1 MEDDDFLLDD
11 DEEQSGIFD
20 NPNLDEEDGADEDDD
35 GLDSDDDEG
44 RKLDES
50 LYKGK
55 MDDGD
60 LWFITAYDDIAKSKE
75 LTDAAFVVVSANPQH
90 TSANT
95 VTQIVKDIFHMQGH
109 SRMQGVQYHQGPLH
123 GDDMRAVVDEED
135 DDTNAEINNEL
146 MEESRNL
153 INSFVQY
160 LVTRDLSEDSVVSKR
175 RKQRQ
180 LPAFIIYMFSSG
192 MYDFILD
199 CPSMPDVYQGQIR
212 FAIKKINQSK
222 YDILEEMAKKY
233 EEVGRQEVAD
243 KVRELGL
250 SWFYKEP
257 AEIKT
262 AAEFRDL
269 KLTAKDVDIYREYR
283 PRYTNV
289 SAAITQEVISDYI
302 EVVLDEKKGIFEKLK
317 DKTRADAINDVK
329 RVFKKWSEQ
338 YNIENTMLSDK
349 LMFKD

>member
-1 MEDDDFLLDD
+1 MEEDDFLLDD
-11 DEEQSGIFD
+11 EDEGIYNNPILDDEEGTGD
-20 NPNLDEEDGADEDDD
+20 DDD
-35 GLDSDDDEG
+35 GLGSDSDEEEE

-55 MDDGD
+55 LDDTE
-60 LWFITAYDDIAKSKE
+60 LWLITAYDDIVRSKE
-75 LTDAAFVVVSANPQH
+75 LTEAAFIVVSANPQH
-90 TSANT
+90 TSTNT
-95 VTQIVKDIFHMQGH
+95 VNQIVKDIFHMQGH
-109 SRMQGVQYHQGPLH
+109 SRMQGIQYHQGPLH
-123 GDDMRAVVDEED
+123 GDDLRSVIDEED
-135 DDTNAEINNEL
+135 DNVNAEINNEL
-146 MEESRNL
+146 IEESRNL
-153 INSFVQY
+153 INSFVSY
-160 LVTRDLSEDSVVSKR
+160 LVNRDLSEDSVVSKR

-192 MYDFILD
+192 MYDLVLD
-199 CPSMPDVYQGQIR
+199 CPSMPQVYKGQIS
-212 FAIKKINQSK
+212 FALKNINQSK

-233 EEVGRQEVAD
+233 EEEGRPEVAA
-243 KVRELGL
+243 KVREMGL

-269 KLTAKDVDIYREYR
+269 NLTAKDVEIYREFR

-302 EVVLDEKKGIFEKLK
+302 EVALDEKKGIFEKLK

-329 RVFKKWSEQ
+329 RVFKKWMEQ
-338 YNIENTMLSDK
+338 YNVENTTLSNK
-349 LMFKD
+349 LMFKN